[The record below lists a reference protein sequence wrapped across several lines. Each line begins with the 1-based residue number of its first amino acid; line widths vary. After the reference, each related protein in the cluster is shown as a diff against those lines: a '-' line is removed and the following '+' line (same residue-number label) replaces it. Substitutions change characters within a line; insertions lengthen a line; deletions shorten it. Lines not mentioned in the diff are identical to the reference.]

1 MKRTLATT
9 CLLVM
14 ATASAQAQGKPQA
27 QPMLG
32 AGGTLCSQYLKAARY
47 SDILYHQAS
56 NWLLGYV
63 SGLSEAMRSPGQA
76 SPLDGIN
83 GDQVLRSATQ
93 YCETNP
99 GSTIAAAA
107 NVWYAAAPK
116 PTAAPQQAEAKKDDD
131 SWVRL
136 NLTAP
141 SRKPLLDR
149 H

>member
-1 MKRTLATT
+1 L
-9 CLLVM
+9 
-14 ATASAQAQGKPQA
+14 
-27 QPMLG
+27 
-32 AGGTLCSQYLKAARY
+32 AARVCQRPERGHE
-47 SDILYHQAS
+47 IP
-56 NWLLGYV
+56 GP
-63 SGLSEAMRSPGQA
+63 GLA
-76 SPLDGIN
+76 IN
-83 GDQVLRSATQ
+83 GDQILRSATQ